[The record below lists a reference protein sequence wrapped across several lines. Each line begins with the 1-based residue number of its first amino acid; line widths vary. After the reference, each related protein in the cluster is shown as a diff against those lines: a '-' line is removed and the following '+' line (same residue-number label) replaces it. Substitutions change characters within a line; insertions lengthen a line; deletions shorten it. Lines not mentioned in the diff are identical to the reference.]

1 MKRLFL
7 IILACFSLSTANA
20 TEELMF
26 FHFKNRITLGAPVSS
41 TDSVHFSADGSLLHF
56 TFAGAV
62 YSYLLAEID
71 SITFGPASQTVLIH
85 FEDESTYLVN
95 PLAFEGVDVEIAG
108 AFVTVN
114 ASIETQDVSFSLSG
128 NTSNGTF
135 KIYSSKR
142 YNLILNGVSITN
154 PTGPAI
160 NVQSKKKTTV
170 VLADG
175 TINTLSDGLI
185 YADPPNNED
194 QKAAFFSEAK
204 LVFNGSGS
212 LIINGQ
218 GENKHGLSGDDEIEI
233 HGGIISIAS
242 ALKDGIHANDGFLLT
257 EGTIEVFSLGD
268 GIDAD
273 AGCIEI
279 SGGSITMQL
288 DANDVKGLSCDSTLL
303 VSGGTIHL
311 TMNGDQSKAIQ
322 SDQNMTFSGGNISI
336 QTSGDAVLEASG
348 SGFDP
353 SYCTAIKSKSVIYLD
368 GADITISSTGKA
380 GRGISSDTDIIM
392 SAGTVDITTSGNGV
406 VYTNSLGQP
415 DAYTANCLNADQDI
429 HLLAGNLTVS
439 SSGVAG
445 KGIKIDRDLIIGSN
459 ATAPEIQ
466 ITTSGTRLL
475 ISGFGS
481 NANYAEAKAI
491 KADQDVQINSGMISI
506 GSSDDGIKAGNSITI
521 NNGVLDI
528 SNSVEGIEAPYI
540 TFNGG
545 NTHVKASDD
554 GINATFG
561 NDSNQ
566 NDGSLLAFN
575 GGYVMVNA
583 TGGDGLDSNGNLLMT
598 GGTVVVH
605 GPQSQPEVGMDVNGT
620 INVNG
625 GLLIVSGTNSFMTQ
639 APNSGSDLYSLK
651 IMTNQQLTANTLFHI
666 EDATGND
673 ILTFQPLR
681 NYYSI
686 IYASSAIQNGL
697 TYSIYTGGSS
707 SGTVVDGLYSGGSYS
722 GGTHRKTFTV
732 NSKVTNVNF

>member
-1 MKRLFL
+1 MKKFFL
-7 IILACFSLSTANA
+7 IIIACFVISSAHA
-20 TEELMF
+20 TEEMMF
-26 FHFKNRITLGAPVSS
+26 FHFKNRITLGAPINL
-41 TDSVHFSADGSLLHF
+41 TDSIHFSPDGSELYF
-56 TFAGAV
+56 SFAATV
-62 YSYLLAEID
+62 YSYQLLDID
-71 SITFGPASQTVLIH
+71 SITFGTASQTVTINY
-85 FEDESTYLVN
+85 ENEAAYLMN
-95 PLAFEGVDVEIAG
+95 PFAFQGVDVEIAG

-114 ASIETQDVSFSLSG
+114 ASIDTQDINFSLSG
-128 NTSNGTF
+128 NTSNGAF
-135 KIYSSKR
+135 KIYTSKR

-154 PTGPAI
+154 PAGPAI

-170 VLADG
+170 ILTDG
-175 TINTLSDGLI
+175 TSNFLTDGLI

-204 LVFNGSGS
+204 LVFNGNGS
-212 LIINGQ
+212 LMINGL
-218 GENKHGLSGDDEIEI
+218 GENKHALCGDDEIEI
-233 HGGIISIAS
+233 HSGTIAIAS
-242 ALKDGIHANDGFLLT
+242 ASKDGIHAKDGFLLT
-257 EGTIEVFSLGD
+257 GGAVEVFSSGD

-273 AGCIEI
+273 AGNIEI

-288 DANDVKGLSCDSTLL
+288 DTDDVKGLSCDSTLL
-303 VSGGTIHL
+303 VSGGNINL
-311 TMNGDQSKAIQ
+311 TMNGDQSKAIKTDQ
-322 SDQNMTFSGGNISI
+322 SMTFTGGSINIH
-336 QTSGDAVLEASG
+336 TTGDAVLEASG

-353 SYCTAIKSKSVIYLD
+353 SYCTAVNSNNVIYID
-368 GADITISSTGKA
+368 GATITITSTGKA
-380 GRGISSDTDIIM
+380 GKGISSDTDIIM
-392 SAGTVDITTSGNGV
+392 TAGVVDITTTGNGA
-406 VYTNSLGQP
+406 VYTNALGQT
-415 DAYTANCLNADQDI
+415 DAYTATCMTSDQDI
-429 HLLAGNLTVS
+429 HLLAGNIVLS
-439 SSGVAG
+439 SSGIAG
-445 KGIKIDRDLIIGSN
+445 KGLKIDGNLIIGSN
-459 ATAPEIQ
+459 ETTPEIQ
-466 ITTSGTRLL
+466 VTTSGARLHV
-475 ISGFGS
+475 SGSGN

-491 KADQDVQINSGMISI
+491 KADQDVLIQSGMINIS
-506 GSSDDGIKAGNSITI
+506 SSDDGIKAGNSITI

-528 SNSVEGIEAPYI
+528 SNSVEGIEAPFI

-561 NDSNQ
+561 GDSNQ
-566 NDGSLLAFN
+566 NDGSLLTFN

-598 GGTVVVH
+598 GGTVIVH

-639 APNSGSDLYSLK
+639 APNSSSDLYSLK
-651 IMTNQQLTANTLFHI
+651 IMTNQQLSANTLFHI

-686 IYASSAIQNGL
+686 VFASAAIQNGL

-707 SGTVVDGLYSGGSYS
+707 SGTVIDGLYSGGSYS
-722 GGTHRKTFTV
+722 GGTHRKTFAV